1 MKHTHHIIRL
11 LTLALVSCA
20 LAALLSGCTSMPPA
34 PEGSGSAGADV
45 SAPVGSG
52 SASVPTPPD
61 GGSSAAGSGT
71 ADGSQDLEAS
81 GSGEAAAYDF
91 SQPAPEREAV
101 DNRYFDDAAFV
112 GDSRTD
118 GFLIYS
124 GIGTGKNLTSHG
136 LTTYRPEDIQGLYLN
151 FHYDGSTLQCIT
163 GTSLKTFSMDKSIER
178 EWDTEVKSIL
188 KSKNIEG
195 EY

>member
-1 MKHTHHIIRL
+1 MNVYQLSAKNCMSHL
-11 LTLALVSCA
+11 LLKDTFDTFLFIEGEFTTFNKFTISGYLQEDFFDEKPEETPLNFKIVLAL
-20 LAALLSGCTSMPPA
+20 PDDQIPA
-34 PEGSGSAGADV
+34 FL
-45 SAPVGSG
+45 
-52 SASVPTPPD
+52 
-61 GGSSAAGSGT
+61 T
-71 ADGSQDLEAS
+71 A
-81 GSGEAAAYDF
+81 
-91 SQPAPEREAV
+91 
-101 DNRYFDDAAFV
+101 
-112 GDSRTD
+112 
-118 GFLIYS
+118 
-124 GIGTGKNLTSHG
+124 HG